1 MVITRKSIPRRA
13 FLRGTGAALALPVLD
28 AMTPAFAAETTRPI
42 RMAFIQVPNGIFNL
56 NNEWTPK
63 TEGANWEMTP
73 TLKPLEAF
81 RDRMVVIGGL
91 DHQQAA
97 GRDGEVG
104 GDHPRAC
111 TAWLTG
117 THAKMTSGADLRAG
131 ISVDQIAAKEFGKYT
146 QLASLEIGL
155 ESPEVVGACE
165 SAYGCAYYN
174 TISWRNE
181 TTPLPME
188 NRPRAIFE
196 RLFGDGGAPDPKVRL
211 ALRQED
217 RSILD
222 AVNADVKRLR
232 GKLGGTDRGKID
244 QYLEAVRDVERRMQL
259 AEKQGDHDCCRIGG
273 PVGAPEVFSEYYK
286 LMADLMVLAW
296 QTDMTRVITFQMG
309 HEMSGRAYPEVGFG
323 DAHHPCTHHQG
334 DPEKQEKTTQINVF
348 HTKMLAYYL
357 GKLRATPDG
366 DGSLLDHSMILYG
379 AALSDANLHLYTD
392 LPLVLVAGGVG
403 GIKGG
408 QACPL
413 SQPHAD
419 DQSAPHHAGQ
429 GQCSPRGEAGRQHGK
444 AWFADRYRLAA
455 GFNEGPRESGD
466 PR

>member
-1 MVITRKSIPRRA
+1 MVISRKSIPRRA

-28 AMTPAFAAETTRPI
+28 AMTPAFATATARPV
-42 RMAFIQVPNGIFNL
+42 RMAFIEVPNGIMMDK
-56 NNEWTPK
+56 WTPA
-63 TEGANWEMTP
+63 TEGADFALTP
-73 TLKPLEAF
+73 ILEPLAPF
-81 RDRMVVIGGL
+81 RDRMTVLSGL
-91 DHQQAA
+91 DQGQSK
-97 GRDGEVG
+97 GLPFEVG

-117 THAKMTSGADLRAG
+117 AHCKMTSGADLHAG
-131 ISVDQIAAKEFGKYT
+131 ISVDQIAGRYFSKFT
-146 QLASLEIGL
+146 QLASLEVGL
-155 ESPEVVGACE
+155 ESSEIVGACE

-196 RLFGDGGAPDPKVRL
+196 RLFGDAGTTDPETRL
-211 ALRQED
+211 IMRQED

-222 AVNADVKRLR
+222 AVTEDVRRLR
-232 GKLGGTDRGKID
+232 GKLGGPDRGKIE

-259 AEKQGDHDCCRIGG
+259 AEKQGDHDMPQAAA
-273 PVGAPEVFSEYYK
+273 PVGIPPVFSDYYK

-296 QTDMTRVITFQMG
+296 QTDMTRVTTFQIG

-323 DAHHPCTHHQG
+323 DSHHSVTHHQG
-334 DPEKQEKTTQINVF
+334 DREKIAKVIRINIF

-357 GKLRATPDG
+357 DKLRQTQDG

-379 AALSDANLHLYTD
+379 GALSDGNLHLFTD
-392 LPLVLVAGGVG
+392 LPLLLFANGVG

-408 QACPL
+408 R
-413 SQPHAD
+413 HIRY
-419 DQSAPHHAGQ
+419 
-429 GQCSPRGEAGRQHGK
+429 PRGTPMGNLLLTMLDTANVPHVDKLGDSTGR
-444 AWFADRYRLAA
+444 L
-455 GFNEGPRESGD
+455 ELPSV
-466 PR
+466 